1 MKNPNSLEMGDMAIT
16 HKGGTKGYWVRGVS
30 PDVLNFA
37 KGVLIGG
44 MVLISLW
51 LVFS

>member
-37 KGVLIGG
+37 KGDAAHRRKADQIT
-44 MVLISLW
+44 MVR
-51 LVFS
+51 